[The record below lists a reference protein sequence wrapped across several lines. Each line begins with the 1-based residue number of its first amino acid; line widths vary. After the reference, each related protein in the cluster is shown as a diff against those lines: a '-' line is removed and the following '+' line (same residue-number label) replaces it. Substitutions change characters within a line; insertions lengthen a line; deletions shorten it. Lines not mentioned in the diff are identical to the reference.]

1 MSEDI
6 SYTLLSQKSNT
17 PSPDEQQIKGI
28 EITDVPVLENQA
40 ASKTRVSSLFLCYN
54 LGEWARASP
63 YELYQHISLATD

>member
-28 EITDVPVLENQA
+28 EIADIPVLENKA
-40 ASKTRVSSLFLCYN
+40 ASKTRVSSLFFCYN
-54 LGEWARASP
+54 LGE
-63 YELYQHISLATD
+63 